1 MNHLSGGN
9 SQQKVRLALQLFSIH
24 GSFFIPIMVIIPK
37 KVNSSSLSMYNKFGF
52 PLPYLM
58 VLSTIKSQRDSGHN
72 KTTIHDR
79 ITFQWI
85 IAILWSL
92 NAQVLRT
99 APRAERELE
108 SLIVADPSMFK
119 VLGLHSL

>member
-9 SQQKVRLALQLFSIH
+9 SQQKVRLARQLFSIH
-24 GSFFIPIMVIIPK
+24 GSFFIPIIVIIPK
-37 KVNSSSLSMYNKFGF
+37 KVNSSSKFGF
-52 PLPYLM
+52 LLPYLM
-58 VLSTIKSQRDSGHN
+58 VSSTIKSQRDSGHN
-72 KTTIHDR
+72 KITIHER

-92 NAQVLRT
+92 NAQVLQV

-108 SLIVADPSMFK
+108 SLLIADPSMFK